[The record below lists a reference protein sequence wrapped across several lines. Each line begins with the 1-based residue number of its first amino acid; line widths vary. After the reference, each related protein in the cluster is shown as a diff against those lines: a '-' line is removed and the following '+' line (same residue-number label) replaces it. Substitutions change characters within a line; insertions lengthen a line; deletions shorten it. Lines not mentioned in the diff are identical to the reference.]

1 MGKISGY
8 QSALRVLKKT
18 LTSIVSDPWCQVCG
32 GGENKVWRLVLHHLA
47 YFSDSIIYKNYDT
60 QTEIGKLQYHSS
72 LALEVEQRPRNFCVL
87 CNPCHKE
94 VERLLDMGEERA
106 EHVIKV
112 ELFRLNELV
121 RETSG
126 MLYNHR
132 YEIERENYHR
142 ISYVYHESIRA
153 RKKKECG
160 KHTGLDAFI

>member
-8 QSALRVLKKT
+8 QSALRVIKKT
-18 LTSIVSDPWCQVCG
+18 LTSIVSEPWCQVCG

-47 YFSDSIIYKNYDT
+47 YFPDSIIYKDYNT

-94 VERLLDMGEERA
+94 IERLLGMEEERA
-106 EHVIKV
+106 EYEIRV

-126 MLYNHR
+126 VMNIQR
-132 YEIERENYHR
+132 CKAERENYQR
-142 ISYVYHESIRA
+142 IIYVYHESIRA
-153 RKKKECG
+153 RKKAKDVN
-160 KHTGLDAFI
+160 HTGLDAFI